1 MNKFTRLQS
10 DKLGSVVKAEGYA
23 IYYSTYLSMEGGRVH
38 NSYMRCSI
46 FIMLCWLFYV
56 STFKSALF
64 YVASFIML
72 CLIFYVPSDK
82 FQSAL
87 CYDAMFNMHYA
98 IRLWWF
104 FYVHRSISLL
114 SLRSFRYFR
123 FIIYELWLLQAY
135 CCIYKVQCLM
145 TLSLLLLCHVK

>member
-1 MNKFTRLQS
+1 MQWQS
-10 DKLGSVVKAEGYA
+10 A
-23 IYYSTYLSMEGGRVH
+23 MEGDRVH
-38 NSYMRCSI
+38 NSHMRCSI

-87 CYDAMFNMHYA
+87 A
-98 IRLWWF
+98 
-104 FYVHRSISLL
+104 YVMMQCSI
-114 SLRSFRYFR
+114 
-123 FIIYELWLLQAY
+123 FI
-135 CCIYKVQCLM
+135 
-145 TLSLLLLCHVK
+145 